1 MPYPCK
7 KSSTKVLYLINPPV
21 KFVSLE
27 CEGMISINWIYLA
40 IGLGFGL
47 GSSWLIGRLGEK
59 QNRSERPLTSIEID
73 KPSVEELGENAAAV
87 ELNSVTS
94 PQADRQDVIA
104 LLEQLKQTQ
113 VAYQLAQQM
122 SKFKAGFLARTAHEL
137 RSPLNSLIGLHQLI
151 LSDLCDDPAEERS
164 FVAQAHQSAL
174 KLMQLIDR
182 ILAVSRLEHG
192 TVGLEI
198 QPLQLANVLTEVYN
212 STQLLAADRNLRLQ
226 LSPPAAEIY
235 VLADPRWLRQALL
248 NLLDTCFTQMREG
261 NIFISSQSLPS
272 ESYVLIWLD
281 VELASDRW
289 SEAVNLLQFEHQ
301 DLEPVIKTDTSL
313 SLGMTVLLTQTI
325 LELMQCRLEIVP
337 IPTNLDANSFTR
349 IQLVIPLVTPEPE
362 TASLESEGD

>member
-1 MPYPCK
+1 
-7 KSSTKVLYLINPPV
+7 
-21 KFVSLE
+21 
-27 CEGMISINWIYLA
+27 MIWINWIYLT

-47 GSSWLIGRLGEK
+47 GSNWLLDRLRDK
-59 QNRSERPLTSIEID
+59 QKSRSEQSALAEID
-73 KPSVEELGENAAAV
+73 KPMNQPIEALKENAAAV
-87 ELNSVTS
+87 EFNLTS
-94 PQADRQDVIA
+94 PQAERQDITA
-104 LLEQLKQTQ
+104 LLEQLEQTQ
-113 VAYQLAQQM
+113 LAYQLAQQM

-151 LSDLCDDPAEERS
+151 LSNLCDDPAEERS

-198 QPLQLANVLTEVYN
+198 QPLQLANVLSEVYN

-226 LSPPAAEIY
+226 LSPLAAEIY

-248 NLLDTCFTQMREG
+248 NLLDICFTQMREG
-261 NIFISSQSLPS
+261 NIFISSQSS
-272 ESYVLIWLD
+272 TSDSYVLIWLD
-281 VELASDRW
+281 VELPGDRW

-301 DLEPVIKTDTSL
+301 SPPVINADASL

-325 LELMQCRLEIVP
+325 LELMQCKLEIVL
-337 IPTNLDANSFTR
+337 PTSLDANSFTR
-349 IQLVIPLVTPEPE
+349 LQLVIPLVTPELE
-362 TASLESEGD
+362 TASLESEQD